1 MKEVYLEENSVNR
14 GTKIS
19 QLNFKDTTAYLSPQV
34 SPIKGEDKLN
44 KNWYTE
50 EDGLKGNFTMVGPT
64 EEERHSNTNRGTE
77 GDQFKNKSALD
88 GPTNDVEDILGHKI
102 RRWRRVLSRENND
115 SNMSES

>member
-1 MKEVYLEENSVNR
+1 MKQCSYTGGEKECKEDERKEKEIRPEPRRTANRTVKEVYLEENSVNR

-64 EEERHSNTNRGTE
+64 EEERHSNTNRGT
-77 GDQFKNKSALD
+77 GS
-88 GPTNDVEDILGHKI
+88 
-102 RRWRRVLSRENND
+102 
-115 SNMSES
+115 